1 MKMNKLRKLIR
12 EIIEAEIDADG
23 NLVNFSGGD
32 WKSQVGPFDHIHF
45 FIEPQMADELEDK
58 LINADIEMV
67 DSYPYKG
74 AYILRVSLG
83 NNAARDLSTAE
94 RIVGQSAKK
103 SSPEEMAAEDDE

>member
-1 MKMNKLRKLIR
+1 VDKLRQLIR
-12 EIIEAEIDADG
+12 EIIEATVDADG
-23 NLVNFSGGD
+23 NLIDFGGGD
-32 WKSQVGPFDHIHF
+32 WRSQVEPYDHIHF

-67 DSYPYKG
+67 DNYPYKG
-74 AYILRVSLG
+74 AHILRVSLG
-83 NNAARDLSTAE
+83 SNAARDLSTAE